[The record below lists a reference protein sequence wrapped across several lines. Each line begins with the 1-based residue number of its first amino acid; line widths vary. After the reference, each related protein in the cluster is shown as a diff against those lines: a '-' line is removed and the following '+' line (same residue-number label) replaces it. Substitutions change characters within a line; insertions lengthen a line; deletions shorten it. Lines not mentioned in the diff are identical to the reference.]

1 MRGKRLL
8 DFSGI
13 RVLVRR
19 IMVICTLFVCVGGVN
34 FKNQNSLIQ
43 IHRHLFN
50 ELGLFSSR

>member
-19 IMVICTLFVCVGGVN
+19 IMVICTLFVCVGG
-34 FKNQNSLIQ
+34 LILK
-43 IHRHLFN
+43 IRIA
-50 ELGLFSSR
+50 